1 MYHPLLIIGFILI
14 IIGLVFIRIRYLPV
28 LHPDTE
34 LYINLLSKFSSEKKV
49 KEMKEK
55 TRVLFICIHNSGRS
69 QMAETF
75 LKAIGGER
83 FEVESA
89 GLEPKPV
96 NPYVIEV
103 MKEVGYDLSDN
114 TSDSVLQFFKEGR
127 LYDYV
132 ITVCDESIENECPIF
147 PGIARRLHWPFPDPQ
162 KVTGTKDEKLENI
175 REIRDDIRK
184 HIESWVKH
192 I

>member
-28 LHPDTE
+28 LHPETE
-34 LYINLLSKFSSEKKV
+34 LYINLLSNFSSEKKV

-75 LKAIGGER
+75 LKAIGGDW

-103 MKEVGYDLSDN
+103 MEEVGYDLSEN
-114 TSDSVLQFFKEGR
+114 TSDSMMHFFKEGR

-132 ITVCDESIENECPIF
+132 ITVCDESVENKCPIF
-147 PGIARRLHWPFPDPQ
+147 PGIVRRFHWPFPDPQ
-162 KVTGTKDEKLENI
+162 KVTGTKNEKLKKI
-175 REIRDDIRK
+175 RAIRDDIKR
-184 HIESWVKH
+184 HIESWVKDL
-192 I
+192 

>member
-1 MYHPLLIIGFILI
+1 
-14 IIGLVFIRIRYLPV
+14 
-28 LHPDTE
+28 
-34 LYINLLSKFSSEKKV
+34 
-49 KEMKEK
+49 MKAK

-75 LKAIGGER
+75 LKAVDSER
-83 FEVESA
+83 FDVESA

-96 NPYVIEV
+96 NPFVIEV
-103 MKEVGYDLSDN
+103 MKEVGYDLSGN
-114 TSDSVLQFFKEGR
+114 TSDSVMQFFKEGR

-162 KVTGTKDEKLENI
+162 KVTGTKDEKLKNI
-175 REIRDDIRK
+175 REIRDGIRK